1 MAKNPKPF
9 RRWRARRNRVLGPP
23 KPREGKLL
31 NYPVQVVEPLEGW
44 AWGGGWLDGP
54 WPYHPGAILFLRN
67 LHDGLVHF
75 DLGACP
81 LPWSINGGWMREA
94 DLGKVR
100 RLTSDQIRKARRREP
115 LD

>member
-1 MAKNPKPF
+1 VAKNPKQF
-9 RRWRARRNRVLGPP
+9 RQWRARRNRLLGRP
-23 KPREGKLL
+23 KPLEGKLL
-31 NYPVQVVEPLEGW
+31 NYPVQVMETLEGW
-44 AWGGGWLDGP
+44 AWGGGWIDGP
-54 WPYHPGAILFLRN
+54 APYSKGCILFLRN
-67 LHDGLVHF
+67 AHDGLIHF

-81 LPWSINGGWMREA
+81 LPWSICSGWMHEE